1 MSRIL
6 GLDLGSNSIGW
17 AIIENNSISSHGVY
31 ITKKEENKYS
41 KNIMRKTQ
49 KTLNDKLVISGTI
62 SVLLFVLASINLSN
76 WQFWL
81 NLGISA
87 LLVNISLRKK

>member
-1 MSRIL
+1 
-6 GLDLGSNSIGW
+6 
-17 AIIENNSISSHGVY
+17 
-31 ITKKEENKYS
+31 
-41 KNIMRKTQ
+41 MRKTQ